1 MTLLDNDQFLAELV
15 KMFQRS
21 RTSGVVSITMKRY
34 DGRTKPRPRKG
45 SAAAEQSLHAH
56 PAEYKCLFRARC
68 RSAKISTVVNA
79 KDVNKFQLA
88 YASVLKA
95 NMDGLKKRR
104 ANVGKKAA
112 TGRAMKAE

>member
-15 KMFQRS
+15 KMFQKT

-34 DGRTKPRPRKG
+34 DGRTKPKPRK
-45 SAAAEQSLHAH
+45 SAAAAEQSVHAH
-56 PAEYKCLFRARC
+56 AVDYKCLFRARC
-68 RSAKISTVVNA
+68 KSRKISTVVNS

-104 ANVGKKAA
+104 ANIGKKAA
-112 TGRAMKAE
+112 TSRAMKAD